1 MRAVELH
8 TEDTEDDIK
17 SDYGKKH
24 IMTHNGTVLL
34 LDGDFVNRL

>member
-17 SDYGKKH
+17 SDYGKKL
-24 IMTHNGTVLL
+24 IMTHKGTSP
-34 LDGDFVNRL
+34 